1 MDIITKVEFDIKVE
15 EFEMLKTRL
24 INTKAKF
31 VGVKKDIN
39 RLHNCVME
47 FEVELNTKKPKRWEL
62 NS

>member
-1 MDIITKVEFDIKVE
+1 MDIITKVELDIKVE

-31 VGVKKDIN
+31 AGVKKDIN

-47 FEVELNTKKPKRWEL
+47 FEAELNTKKPKR
-62 NS
+62 